1 MRKDYPN
8 DPLVMTQWKLANK
21 LLLLTSKALTTLN
34 LPGHYVKLYISYKL
48 EEYLIM
54 NPVDQWLAINAK
66 YFPTEQVQYI
76 RQRLEALPEQQ
87 LSMLYSI
94 SFQDPTM
101 MLVISLFGG
110 SLGIDRFILG
120 QVGLGVGKLLTC
132 GGCGIWSIVDWFLI
146 MDATRQS
153 NAQKLFAVIG

>member
-1 MRKDYPN
+1 M
-8 DPLVMTQWKLANK
+8 
-21 LLLLTSKALTTLN
+21 N
-34 LPGHYVKLYISYKL
+34 L
-48 EEYLIM
+48 
-54 NPVDQWLAINAK
+54 VDQWLAINAK
-66 YFPTEQVQYI
+66 YFPTEQVHYI

-87 LSMLYSI
+87 LSLLYS
-94 SFQDPTM
+94 DPTM

-110 SLGIDRFILG
+110 SLGIDRFMLG
-120 QVGLGVGKLLTC
+120 QVGLGIGKLLTC

>member
-1 MRKDYPN
+1 MLSFTYHLKFE
-8 DPLVMTQWKLANK
+8 
-21 LLLLTSKALTTLN
+21 
-34 LPGHYVKLYISYKL
+34 G
-48 EEYLIM
+48 YLIM

-87 LSMLYSI
+87 LSMLYAI
-94 SFQDPTM
+94 SFQDPMM
-101 MLVISLFGG
+101 MLIISLFGG

>member
-1 MRKDYPN
+1 MLSFTYHLKFE
-8 DPLVMTQWKLANK
+8 
-21 LLLLTSKALTTLN
+21 
-34 LPGHYVKLYISYKL
+34 G
-48 EEYLIM
+48 YLIM
-54 NPVDQWLAINAK
+54 NPADQWLAINAK
-66 YFPTEQVQYI
+66 YFPAEQVQYI

-87 LSMLYSI
+87 LAMLYSI

-120 QVGLGVGKLLTC
+120 QVGLGIGKLLTC

>member
-1 MRKDYPN
+1 
-8 DPLVMTQWKLANK
+8 MTQWKLANK

-54 NPVDQWLAINAK
+54 NPVDQWLAINVK
-66 YFPTEQVQYI
+66 YFPAEQVQYI

-101 MLVISLFGG
+101 MLIISLFGG
-110 SLGIDRFILG
+110 SLGIDRFMLG
-120 QVGLGVGKLLTC
+120 QVGLGIGKLLTC

>member
-1 MRKDYPN
+1 M
-8 DPLVMTQWKLANK
+8 
-21 LLLLTSKALTTLN
+21 N
-34 LPGHYVKLYISYKL
+34 L
-48 EEYLIM
+48 
-54 NPVDQWLAINAK
+54 VDQWLAINAK

-110 SLGIDRFILG
+110 SLGI
-120 QVGLGVGKLLTC
+120 GKLLTC

>member
-1 MRKDYPN
+1 M
-8 DPLVMTQWKLANK
+8 
-21 LLLLTSKALTTLN
+21 N
-34 LPGHYVKLYISYKL
+34 L
-48 EEYLIM
+48 
-54 NPVDQWLAINAK
+54 VDQWLAINAK

-87 LSMLYSI
+87 LSLLYS
-94 SFQDPTM
+94 SRFQDPSM

-110 SLGIDRFILG
+110 SLGIDRFMLG
-120 QVGLGVGKLLTC
+120 QVGLGIGKLLTC

-153 NAQKLFAVIG
+153 NAQKLFAVIGYWKSISLACGPTTSVFLDYIS

>member
-1 MRKDYPN
+1 MLSFTYHLKF
-8 DPLVMTQWKLANK
+8 K
-21 LLLLTSKALTTLN
+21 
-34 LPGHYVKLYISYKL
+34 G
-48 EEYLIM
+48 YLIM

-87 LSMLYSI
+87 LSMLYAI
-94 SFQDPTM
+94 SFQDPMM
-101 MLVISLFGG
+101 MLIISLFGG
-110 SLGIDRFILG
+110 SLGIDRFLLG
-120 QVGLGVGKLLTC
+120 QVGLGIGKLLTC
-132 GGCGIWSIVDWFLI
+132 GGCGIWAIVDWFLI

>member
-1 MRKDYPN
+1 M
-8 DPLVMTQWKLANK
+8 
-21 LLLLTSKALTTLN
+21 N
-34 LPGHYVKLYISYKL
+34 L
-48 EEYLIM
+48 
-54 NPVDQWLAINAK
+54 VDQWLAINAK

-76 RQRLEALPEQQ
+76 RQRREALPEQQ
-87 LSMLYSI
+87 LSLLYSI

-110 SLGIDRFILG
+110 SLGIDRFMLG
-120 QVGLGVGKLLTC
+120 QVGLGIGKLLTC

>member
-1 MRKDYPN
+1 
-8 DPLVMTQWKLANK
+8 
-21 LLLLTSKALTTLN
+21 
-34 LPGHYVKLYISYKL
+34 
-48 EEYLIM
+48 M
-54 NPVDQWLAINAK
+54 NPVDQWLAINVK

-76 RQRLEALPEQQ
+76 RQRLEALPGQQ
-87 LSMLYSI
+87 LSLLYSI

-110 SLGIDRFILG
+110 SLGIDRFMLG
-120 QVGLGVGKLLTC
+120 QVGLGIGKLLTC

>member
-1 MRKDYPN
+1 
-8 DPLVMTQWKLANK
+8 
-21 LLLLTSKALTTLN
+21 
-34 LPGHYVKLYISYKL
+34 
-48 EEYLIM
+48 M

-76 RQRLEALPEQQ
+76 HQRLEALPEQQ
-87 LSMLYSI
+87 LSLLYSI
-94 SFQDPTM
+94 NFQDPTM

-110 SLGIDRFILG
+110 SLGIDRFMLG
-120 QVGLGVGKLLTC
+120 QVGLGIGKLLTC

>member
-54 NPVDQWLAINAK
+54 NPADQWLAINAK

-101 MLVISLFGG
+101 LLIISLLGG
-110 SLGIDRFILG
+110 TLGIDRFLLG
-120 QVGLGVGKLLTC
+120 QIGLGVGKLLTC
-132 GGCGIWSIVDWFLI
+132 GGCGIWSIVDLFLI

>member
-1 MRKDYPN
+1 
-8 DPLVMTQWKLANK
+8 
-21 LLLLTSKALTTLN
+21 
-34 LPGHYVKLYISYKL
+34 
-48 EEYLIM
+48 M

-87 LSMLYSI
+87 LSMLNSI

-101 MLVISLFGG
+101 LLVISLFGG

-120 QVGLGVGKLLTC
+120 QVGLGVVKLLTC

-153 NAQKLFAVIG
+153 HAQKLFAVIG

>member
-1 MRKDYPN
+1 
-8 DPLVMTQWKLANK
+8 MTQWKLANK
-21 LLLLTSKALTTLN
+21 LLLLTSKALTTLK
-34 LPGHYVKLYISYKL
+34 LLLYYVKLYISYKL

-94 SFQDPTM
+94 SFQDPTI

>member
-1 MRKDYPN
+1 M
-8 DPLVMTQWKLANK
+8 
-21 LLLLTSKALTTLN
+21 N
-34 LPGHYVKLYISYKL
+34 L
-48 EEYLIM
+48 
-54 NPVDQWLAINAK
+54 VDQWLAINAK

-87 LSMLYSI
+87 LSPLYSI

-110 SLGIDRFILG
+110 SLGIDRFMLG
-120 QVGLGVGKLLTC
+120 QVGLGIGKLLTC

>member
-1 MRKDYPN
+1 
-8 DPLVMTQWKLANK
+8 
-21 LLLLTSKALTTLN
+21 
-34 LPGHYVKLYISYKL
+34 
-48 EEYLIM
+48 M
-54 NPVDQWLAINAK
+54 NPADQWLAINAK

-101 MLVISLFGG
+101 MLIISLFGG

-120 QVGLGVGKLLTC
+120 HVGLGVGKLLTC
-132 GGCGIWSIVDWFLI
+132 GGCVVSGLSSTGSLSWMLLANQTLKNSLQLL
-146 MDATRQS
+146 A
-153 NAQKLFAVIG
+153 NEKLFHTLVGLPPAFF

>member
-21 LLLLTSKALTTLN
+21 LLLLTSKALTALN
-34 LPGHYVKLYISYKL
+34 LPGHYDKLYISYKL

-54 NPVDQWLAINAK
+54 NPADQWLAINAK
-66 YFPTEQVQYI
+66 YFPAEQVQYI

-101 MLVISLFGG
+101 LLIISLLGG
-110 SLGIDRFILG
+110 TLGIDRFLLG
-120 QVGLGVGKLLTC
+120 QIGLGVGKLLTC
-132 GGCGIWSIVDWFLI
+132 GGCGIWSIVDLFLI

>member
-1 MRKDYPN
+1 
-8 DPLVMTQWKLANK
+8 
-21 LLLLTSKALTTLN
+21 
-34 LPGHYVKLYISYKL
+34 
-48 EEYLIM
+48 M

-132 GGCGIWSIVDWFLI
+132 GGCGIWSIVDWFSLSW
-146 MDATRQS
+146 MLLANQTLKNSLQLLA
-153 NAQKLFAVIG
+153 NEKLFYTLVGLPPAFF

>member
-1 MRKDYPN
+1 MLSFTYHLKF
-8 DPLVMTQWKLANK
+8 K
-21 LLLLTSKALTTLN
+21 
-34 LPGHYVKLYISYKL
+34 G
-48 EEYLIM
+48 YLIM

-87 LSMLYSI
+87 LSMLYAI
-94 SFQDPTM
+94 SFQDPMM
-101 MLVISLFGG
+101 MLIISLFGG
-110 SLGIDRFILG
+110 SLGIDRFMLG
-120 QVGLGVGKLLTC
+120 QVGLGIGKLLTC
-132 GGCGIWSIVDWFLI
+132 GGCGIWAIVDWFLI

>member
-1 MRKDYPN
+1 
-8 DPLVMTQWKLANK
+8 
-21 LLLLTSKALTTLN
+21 
-34 LPGHYVKLYISYKL
+34 
-48 EEYLIM
+48 M
-54 NPVDQWLAINAK
+54 NPVDQWLAINTK

-87 LSMLYSI
+87 LSLLYSI
-94 SFQDPTM
+94 IFQDPTM

-110 SLGIDRFILG
+110 SLGIDRFMLG
-120 QVGLGVGKLLTC
+120 QVGLGIGKLLTC